1 MSEGLNGHADKDN
14 GNARAANGSDYS
26 SGVAGVDDG
35 SNRVRSGA
43 RDAGDQNCGV
53 IQLRPV
59 RLPSAPASETVA
71 LLGLIER
78 AAADPGVDLD
88 LMERMYA
95 MYARAAARSAK
106 SAYLDALMAAKA
118 ALPRVIKAGTAS
130 YKDKNSGE
138 DKAAFKYAR
147 WEQVVGQ
154 IEPVLAANNL
164 MLTFTTEQQ
173 TGDRVAITGVL
184 SHRDGHSERAQMAL
198 GCDASGGKNNAQGWG
213 SAISYGKRY
222 TAFALLNLVGH
233 DDKDTDGA
241 PPPADTTEPLKVL
254 KALVV
259 EHKADVGRICE
270 HFSVESLDDLS
281 GPQIAKVITGL
292 KARHAQGASK

>member
-1 MSEGLNGHADKDN
+1 MN
-14 GNARAANGSDYS
+14 
-26 SGVAGVDDG
+26 
-35 SNRVRSGA
+35 
-43 RDAGDQNCGV
+43 
-53 IQLRPV
+53 PV

-78 AAADPGVDLD
+78 AAADPAVDLD
-88 LMERMYA
+88 RMERMYA
-95 MYARAAARSAK
+95 MYERAAARSAK

-118 ALPRVIKAGTAS
+118 ALPRVIKAGEAS
-130 YKDKNSGE
+130 YE
-138 DKAAFKYAR
+138 DKGTKEKKKAFSYAK

-154 IEPVLAANNL
+154 IEPVLAAHSL

-173 TGDRVAITGVL
+173 TGDRVAITGIL

-233 DDKDTDGA
+233 DDKDTDAA
-241 PPPADTTEPLKVL
+241 PQPVDTSSKLNELTALIAEVKADTAK
-254 KALVV
+254 
-259 EHKADVGRICE
+259 ICK
-270 HFSVESLDDLS
+270 HFSVETLDDLT
-281 GPQIAKVITGL
+281 GDQIGKVIAGL
-292 KARHAQGASK
+292 KARQRNGSGK

>member
-1 MSEGLNGHADKDN
+1 MTGLNGNADEDH
-14 GNARAANGSDYS
+14 GNARAANGVDHR
-26 SGVAGVDDG
+26 SGAAGVDDSG
-35 SNRVRSGA
+35 GGVRSGA
-43 RDAGDQNCGV
+43 RDAGDQARGV
-53 IQLRPV
+53 VQLRPV

-88 LMERMYA
+88 RMERMYA
-95 MYARAAARSAK
+95 MYERAAARSAK

-118 ALPRVIKAGTAS
+118 ALPRIIRAGAAS
-130 YKDKNSGE
+130 YE
-138 DKAAFKYAR
+138 DKKTGEAKKAFSYAK
-147 WEQVVGQ
+147 WEEVVGQ
-154 IEPVLAANNL
+154 IEPVLAAHSL

-222 TAFALLNLVGH
+222 TSFALLNLVGH
-233 DDKDTDGA
+233 DDKDTDA
-241 PPPADTTEPLKVL
+241 ASPPAEVISEDQQVELRDLLIATESDEAKFCAYFKVANL
-254 KALVV
+254 ASLPAK
-259 EHKADVGRICE
+259 DFGR
-270 HFSVESLDDLS
+270 
-281 GPQIAKVITGL
+281 AKTAISA
-292 KARHAQGASK
+292 KRK

>member
-1 MSEGLNGHADKDN
+1 MSEGLNGTAQAGLGVSPHDSAGN
-14 GNARAANGSDYS
+14 GVSGNGE
-26 SGVAGVDDG
+26 
-35 SNRVRSGA
+35 RLA
-43 RDAGDQNCGV
+43 RDSNGGGRDVDRGV
-53 IQLRPV
+53 IPLRPV

-88 LMERMYA
+88 RMERMYA
-95 MYARAAARSAK
+95 MYERASARSAK

-118 ALPRVIKAGTAS
+118 KLPRIIRAGAAS
-130 YKDKNSGE
+130 YE
-138 DKAAFKYAR
+138 DKKTGEAKKAFSYAK
-147 WEQVVGQ
+147 WEDVVGQ
-154 IEPVLAANNL
+154 IEPILAAHNL
-164 MLTFTTEQQ
+164 VLTFATDQQ
-173 TGDRVAITGVL
+173 SGDRVAITGIL

-241 PPPADTTEPLKVL
+241 PPPADTTKPLADL

>member
-1 MSEGLNGHADKDN
+1 MEQATNGLSHLD
-14 GNARAANGSDYS
+14 ARAAGPAAQCNG
-26 SGVAGVDDG
+26 G
-35 SNRVRSGA
+35 
-43 RDAGDQNCGV
+43 DAGDTGSAGAGV
-53 IQLRPV
+53 GHHSDRSVAGGIVRLNPV

-78 AAADPGVDLD
+78 AAADPAVDLD
-88 LMERMYA
+88 RMERMYA
-95 MYARAAARSAK
+95 MYERAAARSAK

-118 ALPRVIKAGTAS
+118 ALPRVIKAGEAS
-130 YKDKNSGE
+130 YE
-138 DKAAFKYAR
+138 DKGTKEKKKAFSYAK

-154 IEPVLAANNL
+154 IEPVLAAHSL

-173 TGDRVAITGVL
+173 TGDRVAITGIL

-233 DDKDTDGA
+233 DDKDTDAA
-241 PPPADTTEPLKVL
+241 PQPVDTSSKLNELTALIAEVKADTAK
-254 KALVV
+254 
-259 EHKADVGRICE
+259 ICK
-270 HFSVESLDDLS
+270 HFSVETLDDLT
-281 GPQIAKVITGL
+281 GDQIGKVIAGL
-292 KARHAQGASK
+292 KARQRNGSGK

>member
-1 MSEGLNGHADKDN
+1 MDESNGHSPERATVGPADPDH
-14 GNARAANGSDYS
+14 GVTDRNGS
-26 SGVAGVDDG
+26 GVDG
-35 SNRVRSGA
+35 HRNG
-43 RDAGDQNCGV
+43 DAGKGDRGV
-53 IQLRPV
+53 IHQLRPI

-78 AAADPGVDLD
+78 AAADTTVDLD
-88 LMERMYA
+88 RMERIYA
-95 MYARAAARSAK
+95 MYERAAARSAK

-118 ALPRVIKAGTAS
+118 ALPRVIKAGAAS
-130 YKDKNSGE
+130 YE
-138 DKAAFKYAR
+138 DKKTGEAKKAFSYAK
-147 WEQVVGQ
+147 WEDVVGQ
-154 IEPVLAANNL
+154 IEPVLAAHSL

-241 PPPADTTEPLKVL
+241 PPPADTTKAIADL

-259 EHKADVGRICE
+259 ETKSDVGRICQ
-270 HFSVESLDDLS
+270 HFSVETLDDLS
-281 GPQIAKVITGL
+281 AAQISQVVTGL
-292 KARHAQGASK
+292 KARQRQGAAK

>member
-1 MSEGLNGHADKDN
+1 MTSGLTNADENN
-14 GNARAANGSDYS
+14 GNAGLANGAHDSA
-26 SGVAGVDDG
+26 VAGGNDVERGAGRRGDG
-35 SNRVRSGA
+35 DRCKMDG
-43 RDAGDQNCGV
+43 GV
-53 IQLRPV
+53 VQLRPI

-88 LMERMYA
+88 RMERMYA
-95 MYARAAARSAK
+95 MYERAAARSAK

-118 ALPRVIKAGTAS
+118 ALPRIIRAGAAS
-130 YKDKNSGE
+130 YE
-138 DKAAFKYAR
+138 DKKTGEAKKAFSYAK
-147 WEQVVGQ
+147 WEEAVGQ
-154 IEPVLAANNL
+154 IEPVLAAHSL

-241 PPPADTTEPLKVL
+241 PPPADTTKAIADL

-259 EHKADVGRICE
+259 ETKSDVGRICQ
-270 HFSVESLDDLS
+270 HFSVETLDDLS
-281 GPQIAKVITGL
+281 AAQISQVVTGL
-292 KARHAQGASK
+292 KARQRQGAAK

>member
-1 MSEGLNGHADKDN
+1 MTGLTNVDTDN
-14 GNARAANGSDYS
+14 
-26 SGVAGVDDG
+26 
-35 SNRVRSGA
+35 
-43 RDAGDQNCGV
+43 RDAGPANGASHSSVADGNSSVGGGIGHRAGDDGNRARGV
-53 IQLRPV
+53 VQLRPV

-88 LMERMYA
+88 RMERMYA
-95 MYARAAARSAK
+95 MYERASARSAK
-106 SAYLDALMAAKA
+106 SAYIDALMAAKA
-118 ALPRVIKAGTAS
+118 ALPRIIRAGAAS
-130 YKDKNSGE
+130 YE
-138 DKAAFKYAR
+138 DKKTGEAKKAFSYAK
-147 WEQVVGQ
+147 WEEVVGQ
-154 IEPVLAANNL
+154 IEPVLAAHGL

-241 PPPADTTEPLKVL
+241 PPPADTTKPLADL
-254 KALVV
+254 KALIV
-259 EHKADVGRICE
+259 ETKSDIGRICQ
-270 HFSVESLDDLS
+270 HFSVETLDDLS
-281 GPQIAKVITGL
+281 AAQISQVVTGL
-292 KARHAQGASK
+292 KARQRQGAAK